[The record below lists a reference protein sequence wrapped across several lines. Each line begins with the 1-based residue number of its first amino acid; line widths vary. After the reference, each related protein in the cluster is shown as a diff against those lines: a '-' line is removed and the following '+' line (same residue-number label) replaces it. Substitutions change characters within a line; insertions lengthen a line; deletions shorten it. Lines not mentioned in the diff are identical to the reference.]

1 MDRNIVL
8 LNQNLTKFID
18 ESYKEDKK
26 LIEDDISN
34 LENSKITDNE
44 KSILERLT
52 NIDLNKINSS
62 YNFSV
67 FNKVKLDKMKY
78 YISEFIPFN
87 ITLVKKFTFIGNI
100 NEMSILQ
107 FELDQRTFD
116 IDDIIN
122 FFLNII
128 IQYDNSKSNWYRLK
142 LKLDVLDVL
151 YDEDTLIKTFVKMPI
166 SKGFLYH
173 HLMNYNIN
181 RFLKLSKKTE
191 KIIFKIYMSKINTSL
206 QDDIT
211 FTLTNSYENNYC
223 DLIHYK
229 IV

>member
-1 MDRNIVL
+1 M
-8 LNQNLTKFID
+8 TKFID
-18 ESYKEDKK
+18 ETYKNKITE
-26 LIEDDISN
+26 
-34 LENSKITDNE
+34 LENKNSLTDTQIN
-44 KSILERLT
+44 KLNQLE

-67 FNKVKLDKMKY
+67 FNKTKLDNMRY

-87 ITLVKKFTFIGNI
+87 ITLIKKFTFTGNT
-100 NEMSILQ
+100 NEMIILQ

-122 FFLNII
+122 FFLNIT

-142 LKLDVLDVL
+142 LKLDVL
-151 YDEDTLIKTFVKMPI
+151 YDDDTLIKSFVKMPI
-166 SKGFLYH
+166 SKGFLYQ

-181 RFLKLSKKTE
+181 RFFKLSKKTE

-206 QDDIT
+206 QDNIIFNVNQT
-211 FTLTNSYENNYC
+211 YENDYC